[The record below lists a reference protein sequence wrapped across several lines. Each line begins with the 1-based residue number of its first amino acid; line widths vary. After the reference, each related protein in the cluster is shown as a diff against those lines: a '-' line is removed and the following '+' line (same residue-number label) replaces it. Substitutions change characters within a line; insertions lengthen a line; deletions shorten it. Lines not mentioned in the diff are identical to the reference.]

1 MIFYC
6 VIRKKIYHQRICYIK
21 FIIVFYANMIL
32 VLICTFFFISFIF
45 LWCYMYTCISFKY
58 VLDIYNIYLM
68 TRIWFNFQS
77 FYFGV
82 KDWLYMYVVFIYEYC
97 MQFHHMLQ
105 YCNKI
110 YGNEI
115 N

>member
-58 VLDIYNIYLM
+58 VLAIYNIYLM

-77 FYFGV
+77 FFFLELKIGYICMLCLSTNIACNSIICFNIV
-82 KDWLYMYVVFIYEYC
+82 IKYMG
-97 MQFHHMLQ
+97 M
-105 YCNKI
+105 K
-110 YGNEI
+110 
-115 N
+115 